1 MPHLLV
7 HSPDGGCLGGLH
19 AFVSNA
25 TANTGM
31 RVLVLFLS
39 DSHPEVEL
47 LGHMKVKSLSR
58 VQLFA
63 TLWTVA
69 YQAPLSMGLT
79 RQEYWSGL
87 LFPPPG
93 IFPTQGIEFRSP
105 ALQADSLSAY

>member
-7 HSPDGGCLGGLH
+7 HSPDGGRVGGLH

-69 YQAPLSMGLT
+69 RRAAGS
-79 RQEYWSGL
+79 SVH
-87 LFPPPG
+87 G
-93 IFPTQGIEFRSP
+93 IF
-105 ALQADSLSAY
+105 QARMLEWVAIFFSRGSSRPRDQTW